1 MKDFFAGLNDAQ
13 KEAVE
18 TTDGPV
24 LMLAGAGSGKTKA
37 LTHRMLMQAVWG
49 PGHVDDS
56 HYLRIYMSRLRQKL
70 EQDPAQPVHFI
81 TLSGVGYR
89 FQF

>member
-1 MKDFFAGLNDAQ
+1 
-13 KEAVE
+13 
-18 TTDGPV
+18 
-24 LMLAGAGSGKTKA
+24 
-37 LTHRMLMQAVWG
+37 MLMQAVWG
-49 PGHVDDS
+49 PGHADNS

-89 FQF
+89 FDY